1 MKWTHVSL
9 LPSKGEIQQLE
20 MNLNGAAILVDSE
33 YHTAAT
39 GPGSLTTVK
48 LEPRLSQILTTVSL
62 S

>member
-1 MKWTHVSL
+1 
-9 LPSKGEIQQLE
+9 

-48 LEPRLSQILTTVSL
+48 LEPRLSQIYNHGFLVL
-62 S
+62 E

>member
-1 MKWTHVSL
+1 
-9 LPSKGEIQQLE
+9 

-39 GPGSLTTVK
+39 GHSSLKTVK
-48 LEPRLSQILTTVSL
+48 FKPRLSQILSTVSL

>member
-1 MKWTHVSL
+1 MKWTHASL

-39 GPGSLTTVK
+39 GPGSLKTVK
-48 LEPRLSQILTTVSL
+48 PRLSQILTTVSL